1 MDAAVRAWLISQLGT
16 DTDLPDLEQR
26 YARLGTARA
35 VALEVVRERL
45 AALLSSPGTVSVSGV
60 VSVNFSANITA
71 YERQITA
78 LEAGDPPAPDDPEDP
93 CGDSAD
99 GFGVTYLVERP
110 RR

>member
-16 DTDLPDLEQR
+16 DTDMPDLEQR
-26 YARLGTARA
+26 YTRLGTARA

-45 AALLSSPGTVSVSGV
+45 AALLASPGTVSVSGV
-60 VSVNFSANITA
+60 VSVSFSANIAA
-71 YERQITA
+71 YERQIES

-93 CGDSAD
+93 DGAGD
-99 GFGVTYLVERP
+99 GFDVLYLMERP